1 MDTNENK
8 KIKVNSAYALE
19 CKAVSKDYGK
29 YNALDK
35 VSLTVKKGHI
45 AGVLGP
51 DGAGKSTLAKLICS
65 LIPQGNG
72 SILVGGEAVKN
83 EDISYLPE
91 EPFVNGGQRVGDLVE
106 MYKYFYKDF
115 DVKRAVAAFKRIE
128 ISLNDKFCYL
138 SRSSV
143 QKVETVL
150 VMYRKAKLYVLDDPI
165 ASVEPK
171 SRDFIIK
178 TILSGCAG
186 DNGVLLLSSVPAQVE
201 KILDEVYIMYKGEIK
216 LASTADEIMADYG
229 KTVGGFY
236 REAFRC

>member
-1 MDTNENK
+1 MEANANKRKTNSEF
-8 KIKVNSAYALE
+8 ALE
-19 CKAVSKDYGK
+19 CRSVSKNYGR
-29 YNALDK
+29 YGALDS

-65 LIPQGNG
+65 LA
-72 SILVGGEAVKN
+72 SGGEGAILANGKPIKS

-91 EPFVNGGQRVGDLVE
+91 EPFVNRRQRVGDLVE

-115 DVKRAVAAFKRIE
+115 DVKRAVSSFKRIE

-138 SRSSV
+138 SRSSI
-143 QKVETVL
+143 QKIETAL
-150 VMYRKAKLYVLDDPI
+150 VMCRRAKLYVLDEPI

-171 SRDFIIK
+171 SRDFVVK
-178 TILSGCAG
+178 TILSGCTG
-186 DNGVLLLSSVPAQVE
+186 DNGILVLSSVPAQIE

-216 LASTADEIMADYG
+216 LASTAEDILADYG

>member
-1 MDTNENK
+1 METNAK
-8 KIKVNSAYALE
+8 KHTKVNSKFALE
-19 CKAVSKDYGK
+19 CKAVSKNYGK
-29 YNALDK
+29 YGALDK
-35 VSLTVKKGHI
+35 VSLTVEKGHI

-65 LIPQGNG
+65 LTTKGEG
-72 SILVGGEAVKN
+72 SILMDGKPVHM

-91 EPFVNGGQRVGDLVE
+91 EPFVNGSQRVGDLVE

-138 SRSSV
+138 SRSSI
-143 QKVETVL
+143 QKIETVL
-150 VMYRKAKLYVLDDPI
+150 VMCRKAKLYILDEPI

-171 SRDFIIK
+171 SRDFVIK
-178 TILSGCAG
+178 TILSGCTG
-186 DNGVLLLSSVPAQVE
+186 DNGVLVLSSVPAQIE
-201 KILDEVYIMYKGEIK
+201 KILDEIYIMYKGEIK
-216 LASTADEIMADYG
+216 LASTAEDILADYG